1 MVHDVYSFECDMIHD
16 SFECDMVH
24 DVCSTERCVHDA
36 FTIETCDM
44 ILSHLFISGVVSES
58 A

>member
-24 DVCSTERCVHDA
+24 DVCSTERCVHDDA

-44 ILSHLFISGVVSES
+44 MHLQ
-58 A
+58 